1 MHECLLSTFDEWYL
15 LPLDRVSRDMVL
27 FPRLHEF
34 ALLSLDLP
42 ILIGYCCC
50 CYCTDIVTDKRDP
63 LFGPTFITVNVRPGA
78 RVMDTKLHSAPVR
91 NHLKPTSQML
101 TSKQGYVVH
110 KFEMDG
116 EASICVRAS
125 TASKEN
131 PMRFGLRVKTVD
143 SDPLFGKNGKKGEGP
158 DVNNHLGHIESE
170 MMRIEGGMKS
180 ILAEA
185 DYQKNQDWLYH
196 QVRTSVSLLTCLL
209 ACF

>member
-1 MHECLLSTFDEWYL
+1 VIARAGVIL
-15 LPLDRVSRDMVL
+15 V
-27 FPRLHEF
+27 
-34 ALLSLDLP
+34 DLP
-42 ILIGYCCC
+42 ILIGCCSCCC
-50 CYCTDIVTDKRDP
+50 FCCCTDIVTDKRDP
-63 LFGPTFITVNVRPGA
+63 GFGPTFITVNVRPGA

-91 NHLKPTSQML
+91 QHLKPTSQML

-125 TASKEN
+125 TASTTN

-143 SDPLFGKNGKKGEGP
+143 SDPMFGKKGEGP

-196 QVRTSVSLLTCLL
+196 QVRTSGSLL
-209 ACF
+209 ACFFLYAWSVPFFHN

>member
-1 MHECLLSTFDEWYL
+1 
-15 LPLDRVSRDMVL
+15 
-27 FPRLHEF
+27 
-34 ALLSLDLP
+34 
-42 ILIGYCCC
+42 
-50 CYCTDIVTDKRDP
+50 
-63 LFGPTFITVNVRPGA
+63 
-78 RVMDTKLHSAPVR
+78 MDTKLHSAPVR
-91 NHLKPTSQML
+91 QHLKPTSQML

-125 TASKEN
+125 TASPEN
-131 PMRFGLRVKTVD
+131 PMRFSLRVKTVE
-143 SDPLFGKNGKKGEGP
+143 SDPLFGKKGEKL

-196 QVRTSVSLLTCLL
+196 QVRTNGS
-209 ACF
+209 

>member
-1 MHECLLSTFDEWYL
+1 MLA
-15 LPLDRVSRDMVL
+15 L
-27 FPRLHEF
+27 F
-34 ALLSLDLP
+34 SLDLP
-42 ILIGYCCC
+42 ILIGCC
-50 CYCTDIVTDKRDP
+50 CTDIVTDKRDP
-63 LFGPTFITVNVRPGA
+63 GFGPTFITVNVRPGA

-91 NHLKPTSQML
+91 QHLKPTSQML

-125 TASKEN
+125 TASTDN
-131 PMRFGLRVKTVD
+131 PMRFGLRVKKVEN
-143 SDPLFGKNGKKGEGP
+143 DPSFGKKGEGP

-196 QVRTSVSLLTCLL
+196 QVRTNKWILTYLL
-209 ACF
+209 AWILCGVRRFSTTYCFTHHLSPTPKRTATCSKR